1 MSPAG
6 WKALSKEEK
15 IKLMAWKRVHVPV
28 SEMARLLNRNR
39 STVKRFFQK
48 QRELEDPDAIPE
60 RKKTPGSGR
69 PRKVTPQMIQ
79 LLRDSV
85 SSHPMRTAKDL
96 KTLYP
101 DELATVSV
109 RTIQRAYVMDLN
121 MRAYVPAKKP
131 LLTERMIQKRL
142 YFCN

>member
-1 MSPAG
+1 MPPVG

-28 SEMARLLNRNR
+28 SEMARLLVRNR

-60 RKKTPGSGR
+60 RKKTAGSGR
-69 PRKVTPQMIQ
+69 PRKVTPQIIQ
-79 LLRDSV
+79 LLKDSV
-85 SSHPMRTAKDL
+85 ASHPMRTAKYL

-101 DELATVSV
+101 D
-109 RTIQRAYVMDLN
+109 DW
-121 MRAYVPAKKP
+121 P
-131 LLTERMIQKRL
+131 LCPSGPSRGPTSGTST
-142 YFCN
+142 